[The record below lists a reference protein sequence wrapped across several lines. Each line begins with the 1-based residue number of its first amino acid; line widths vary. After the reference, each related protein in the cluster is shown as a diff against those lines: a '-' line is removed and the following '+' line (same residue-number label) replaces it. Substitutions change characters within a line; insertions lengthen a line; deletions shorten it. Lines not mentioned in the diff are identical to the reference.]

1 MANQRIRLKISGK
14 NFDLDLE
21 EQFAEFLYNDLARNL
36 NKENISV
43 KELLNA
49 YIRKN
54 YEMYDLLK
62 RINELDQKLT

>member
-1 MANQRIRLKISGK
+1 MAHQRIRLKISGK

-21 EQFAEFLYNDLARNL
+21 EEFSDFLYNDLARNL

-54 YEMYDLLK
+54 HEMYLLLK
-62 RINELDQKLT
+62 RLNELDGKLT

>member
-1 MANQRIRLKISGK
+1 MANQKIRLKISGK

-21 EQFAEFLYNDLARNL
+21 QEFAEFLYNDLARNL

-54 YEMYDLLK
+54 YEMYALSK
-62 RINELDQKLT
+62 RLHELDEKLT